1 MTTTLSTTATQVKA
15 NDRMLRIALKADA
28 IASGVTGL
36 GFVALGQMH
45 ENLYGLPTALTMP
58 AGIFLLAYA
67 AMVWFTATRPRVSP
81 TLVWTIII
89 GNAMWVVA
97 SATVIL
103 ADLVPLTGL
112 GIAFVALQ
120 AAAVAL
126 FAELEFIGL
135 RRASR

>member
-1 MTTTLSTTATQVKA
+1 MSTTATQVQA

-45 ENLYGLPTALTMP
+45 ETLYGLPTALTMP

-67 AMVWFTATRPRVSP
+67 AMVWFTSTRPQINP
-81 TLVWTIII
+81 ALVWTIII

-97 SATVIL
+97 SATVTV

>member
-1 MTTTLSTTATQVKA
+1 MSTTATQVKA
-15 NDRMLRIALKADA
+15 NDRMLRIVLKLDA
-28 IASGVTGL
+28 IATCVTGL

-45 ENLYGLPTALTMP
+45 ESLYGLPTSLTMP

-67 AMVWFTATRPRVSP
+67 AMVWFASTRPRVSP
-81 TLVWTIII
+81 ALVWTIII
-89 GNAMWVVA
+89 GNTTWAVA
-97 SATVIL
+97 SATLIL

-120 AAAVAL
+120 AAAVAV
-126 FAELEFIGL
+126 FAELQFIGL